1 MVVLAGFFESIDYN
15 LTTCDKTF
23 HEGGGALSGQST
35 SRVTFVQDR
44 VIQSKYPISIINK
57 VSPVSLFKV
66 LRI

>member
-1 MVVLAGFFESIDYN
+1 MIRIFMKGEGLYLDKAHLVLHLFRTG
-15 LTTCDKTF
+15 
-23 HEGGGALSGQST
+23 
-35 SRVTFVQDR
+35 

>member
-1 MVVLAGFFESIDYN
+1 MVVLAVFLRVESIN

-23 HEGGGALSGQST
+23 HEGGGVLSGQST